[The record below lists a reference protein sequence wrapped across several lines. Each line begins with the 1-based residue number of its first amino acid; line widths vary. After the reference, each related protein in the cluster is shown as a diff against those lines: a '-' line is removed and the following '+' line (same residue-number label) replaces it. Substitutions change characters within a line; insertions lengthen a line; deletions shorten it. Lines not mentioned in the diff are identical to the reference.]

1 MALWN
6 ALQDFLRDFVT
17 FWPGSIRQYF
27 PFSAAVRA
35 ASAPSPY
42 DDGPIGSNER
52 LSRFIFDRKAFSA
65 KTGSINFREF
75 LPPKKEPYTEE
86 CSVVRT
92 AQLSED
98 AVWVV
103 GRRIAARTTRRPVRA
118 RGDFKRPA
126 AKLSQTGGWQ
136 LDVQPS
142 LPPPRHA
149 VITGWP
155 PVRERDKRK
164 SLAQQLRVRAQLV
177 VR

>member
-1 MALWN
+1 M
-6 ALQDFLRDFVT
+6 
-17 FWPGSIRQYF
+17 
-27 PFSAAVRA
+27 RA

-42 DDGPIGSNER
+42 DDGPIGSTER

-65 KTGSINFREF
+65 ATGNIDFREF
-75 LPPKKEPYTEE
+75 LPPKKGAYTGE

-103 GRRIAARTTRRPVRA
+103 GRKIAARTTGRPVRA
-118 RGDFKRPA
+118 RGDFKRAA
-126 AKLSQTGGWQ
+126 AKVSHANGWQ

-142 LPPPRHA
+142 VPPRRHA
-149 VITGWP
+149 VVVGWP
-155 PVRERDKRK
+155 PVSEREKRK
-164 SLAQQLRVRAQLV
+164 SLAQQLRLGAQLV